1 MQRAT
6 EVLVVGAGMVG
17 LCAALAAAQVG
28 SRVEL
33 LSNGVGSLAISGGSV
48 DLLGAVGGDSV
59 DLPWAAMAMLP
70 PEHPYR
76 LLGRER
82 VAAALAAQRD
92 RKSVV

>member
-6 EVLVVGAGMVG
+6 EVLVVGAGMAG
-17 LCAALAAAQVG
+17 LCAALAAAQAG

-48 DLLGAVGGDSV
+48 D
-59 DLPWAAMAMLP
+59 
-70 PEHPYR
+70 
-76 LLGRER
+76 
-82 VAAALAAQRD
+82 

>member
-6 EVLVVGAGMVG
+6 EVLVVGAGMAG
-17 LCAALAAAQVG
+17 LCAALAAAQAG

-70 PEHPYR
+70 PELTRSEERRVGKECRSRWSPYH
-76 LLGRER
+76 
-82 VAAALAAQRD
+82 
-92 RKSVV
+92 